1 MSYREFI
8 PNPNF
13 SSTLNELMFKF
24 IDRLN
29 MNTRDREI
37 LEDLALFIY
46 QEGKLDG
53 KEEYLN
59 ETLETK
65 LINNAET
72 KTAD

>member
-1 MSYREFI
+1 
-8 PNPNF
+8 
-13 SSTLNELMFKF
+13 MFKF

-65 LINNAET
+65 LLNNAET
-72 KTAD
+72 ETAD

>member
-8 PNPNF
+8 PNPNL

-72 KTAD
+72 ETAD

>member
-13 SSTLNELMFKF
+13 SSTLTELMFKF